1 MMMKQRLVFLLIL
14 LSQFAFGQDITPAKD
29 TTTRKPLMI
38 YSLQKATTFKINHL
52 SGFYKSPVA
61 ISISGIDTSKAKII
75 VSNEKGETY
84 PGLNFTITET
94 SSLSII
100 LKGENGK
107 ESKYLGT
114 YFINSPHQLPI
125 VSIIVDSIE
134 FFPPEGIYYGEVA
147 NRNEK
152 KKNKKAKTKVVG
164 KAWDKKPISCFA
176 QFYFYNELIDEL
188 ALDVKTYGGMT
199 LGWKEKS
206 LQLSARDNKYER
218 SKIKVKLFQNLPFR
232 DYQHVVLRT
241 SGNDQHA
248 TRIKDIAISQVAAD
262 IDLNT
267 KDFRQVILYVNGI
280 YYGIHNLR
288 EKINGDYF
296 KYRYDWKKGDFVELQ
311 GSGDESADYNSFVSY
326 LVESSN
332 EPDFINLIKDSID
345 IENYFNYQ
353 IFETYITNIDSRGNV
368 RFYKHK
374 DGKWKW
380 VVYDADQACAYAESN
395 FIKNRCLPEERLWYN
410 PPFTTTILEHLLKN
424 DTLRNRFVTQYCY
437 LNATYLNAASFGA
450 SLDLRAEKIKD
461 ELPRH
466 FNRRKNIYNEDL
478 VSWTEKINKL
488 KQYFSD
494 RDSTLFKDLK
504 ITFALDSTYRLI
516 VGQNNNLFKGLTVN
530 NSIVHTNA
538 IQGYFFKSI
547 PFELSALNANHQFKF
562 EGWSDGIKS
571 MSRNIQLNSD
581 LSITANFSHIK
592 ASSKKDSI
600 EIKKYYINNSKKE
613 PLLFIELANK
623 HINDIS
629 LKGVKLYEDCN
640 GLSYDLSNVIIP
652 ASSSIILAN
661 NLNLLNANVQIKN
674 LKPIIAFESSSFLN
688 NVQFNLIDTINHTW
702 IDSLHYIVSDSMLVL
717 HAGYLIQKENG
728 KLNVKDISISKL
740 KQLKFGTSVYK
751 VKAEDRTI
759 YMAAIISVVLIIL
772 IVLFLVRRSNNKI
785 THLPIVLFFC
795 FMVVSCNGQTDKAE
809 NNVVVADSTKSNCD
823 RGNSVLKR
831 YIDNAGK
838 GDSSMLGT
846 RNVRAVFPGLLYRG
860 GGNNLDLKDSI
871 PKYYVQNPLP
881 YYAIDNLHYAG
892 FNKIYYLYS
901 KNFTQRYESSK
912 IDSLKSIGLEYD
924 CRPVISDTFLMEF
937 YTDLLERVNNK
948 IDNEKEKV
956 YIHCW
961 NGWHQSGMLSALS
974 LMQFCDFNSTQALKY
989 WELCTENNYKGYNNV
1004 RTRIKDYKPLQ
1015 GYEFT
1020 TSQKKMLCPC
1030 MTELDTAHVGKPI
1043 TTPKDSLMLSS
1054 TNMMEKQHGIYVV
1067 KLGETP
1073 FGISRRIG
1081 ISISELRKKNNSR
1094 LNVIYVGQE
1103 LKY

>member
-1 MMMKQRLVFLLIL
+1 MKLRIVLLLII
-14 LSQFAFGQDITPAKD
+14 LSQFALGQDITPAKD
-29 TTTRKPLMI
+29 TASRKPLMI
-38 YSLQKATTFKINHL
+38 YSLKKAKAFKINHP
-52 SGFYKSPVA
+52 SGFYKSPV
-61 ISISGIDTSKAKII
+61 SITITGIDTSKARII
-75 VSNEKGETY
+75 VSNENGETY
-84 PGLNFTITET
+84 PGASFTITET
-94 SSLSII
+94 SSLTII
-100 LKGENGK
+100 LKGDDGK
-107 ESKYLGT
+107 EIKYLGT

-147 NRNEK
+147 NRAEK
-152 KKNKKAKTKVVG
+152 KKNKNVKTKVVG

-218 SKIKVKLFQNLPFR
+218 GKIKVKLFQNLPFR
-232 DYQHVVLRT
+232 EYQHVVLRT
-241 SGNDQHA
+241 SGNDQHS

-267 KDFRQVILYVNGI
+267 KDFRQVVLYVNGI

-288 EKINGDYF
+288 EKINSDYF

-311 GSGDESADYNSFVSY
+311 GSGDESAQYNSFVAY
-326 LVESSN
+326 VVESSDN
-332 EPDFINLIKDSID
+332 PDFINLIKDSID

-395 FIKNRCLPEERLWYN
+395 FIKNRCLPAERLWYN
-410 PPFTTTILEHLLKN
+410 PTFTTTILEHLLKN

-437 LNATYLNAASFGA
+437 LNATYLNAGYFGR
-450 SLDLRAEKIKD
+450 SLNLRAQTIKQ

-466 FNRRKNIYNEDL
+466 LNRRKNLYKEDMD
-478 VSWTEKINKL
+478 SWTEKFNEL
-488 KQYFSD
+488 NQYFYD

-504 ITFALDSTYRLI
+504 STFTLDSVYRLT
-516 VGQNNNLFKGLTVN
+516 VGQNLDLFKGLTVN
-530 NSIVHTNA
+530 NSIVHTNT
-538 IQGYFFKSI
+538 IDGYFFGSI
-547 PFELSALNANHQFKF
+547 AFELSALNKNHQYKF
-562 EGWSDGIKS
+562 VGWSDGIKS
-571 MSRNIQLNSD
+571 MSRNIQLSSD
-581 LSITANFSHIK
+581 LNITASYNHID

-600 EIKKYYINNSKKE
+600 EIRKYYINNSKKE
-613 PLLFIELANK
+613 PLHFIEIFNK
-623 HINDIS
+623 HHYDIS
-629 LKGVKLYEDCN
+629 LKGVKLYEDRN
-640 GLSYDLSNVIIP
+640 GLSFDLSNVIIP
-652 ASSSIILAN
+652 ASSSVILAN
-661 NLNLLNANVQIKN
+661 NLDLFNTNVQNKN
-674 LKPIIAFESSSFLN
+674 LKPILAFESGTYLN
-688 NVQFNLIDTINHTW
+688 NVLFNLVDTINNTW
-702 IDSLHYIVSDSMLVL
+702 IDSLHYFVTDSMLIL
-717 HAGYLIQKENG
+717 HAGYLIEKKNG
-728 KLNVKDISISKL
+728 KINVKNVSISKL
-740 KQLKFGTSVYK
+740 KQLKLGDSVK
-751 VKAEDRTI
+751 KEMTGENTT
-759 YMAAIISVVLIIL
+759 YMIAIISAVFVLV
-772 IVLFLVRRSNNKI
+772 IVLLFMRRRKI
-785 THLPIVLFFC
+785 KMTQLPVVLFFC
-795 FMVVSCNGQTDKAE
+795 IMAASCNGQVKKVDPISTNSDTLKSSCE
-809 NNVVVADSTKSNCD
+809 N
-823 RGNSVLKR
+823 GNSVLKR
-831 YIDNAGK
+831 FIDNSGK
-838 GDSSMLGT
+838 GDSSLLGT
-846 RNVRAVFPGLLYRG
+846 RNVRVVFPGLLYRG

-881 YYAIDNLHYAG
+881 YYAIDNLNGAG

-901 KNFTQRYESSK
+901 KNFNDRYDAFK
-912 IDSLKSIGLEYD
+912 IDSLKSVGLDYV

-937 YTDLLERVNNK
+937 YADLLSRVNNK

-1004 RTRIKDYKPLQ
+1004 RTRIKEYKPLQ

-1030 MTELDTAHVGKPI
+1030 MTELDTAYVGKPI
-1043 TTPKDSLMLSS
+1043 VTPKDSLALSS
-1054 TNMMEKQHGIYVV
+1054 NEMMEKRHGIYVV
-1067 KLGETP
+1067 KLGDTP
-1073 FGISRRIG
+1073 YSICRRLGISL
-1081 ISISELRKKNNSR
+1081 SELKKKNNSS
-1094 LNVIYVGQE
+1094 LKVLHVGQE

>member
-1 MMMKQRLVFLLIL
+1 MKQRLVIL
-14 LSQFAFGQDITPAKD
+14 LVFIAQFALGQDIPNVKD
-29 TTTRKPLMI
+29 TAAKKPLMI
-38 YSLQKATTFKINHL
+38 YSLEKATTFKINHL

-61 ISISGIDTSKAKII
+61 ISITGIDTSQARII

-94 SSLSII
+94 SSLTII
-100 LKGENGK
+100 FKGENGK

-147 NRNEK
+147 NRDEK

-176 QFYFYNELIDEL
+176 QFYFYNELVDEL

-248 TRIKDIAISQVAAD
+248 TRVKDISISQVAAD
-262 IDLNT
+262 INLNI
-267 KDFRQVILYVNGI
+267 KDYRQVVLYVNGI

-288 EKINGDYF
+288 EKVNGDYF
-296 KYRYDWKKGDFVELQ
+296 KYRYDWKKGDFIELQ
-311 GSGDESADYNSFVSY
+311 GSGDESLEYNSLVSY
-326 LVESSN
+326 IVESSDK
-332 EPDFINLIKDSID
+332 PDFINLIKDSID

-380 VVYDADQACAYAESN
+380 VVYDADQACAFAESN
-395 FIKNRCLPEERLWYN
+395 FIQNRCLPKERLWYN
-410 PPFTTTILEHLLKN
+410 PSYTTTILENLLKN

-437 LNATYLNAASFGA
+437 LNATYLNATYFGR
-450 SLDLRAEKIKD
+450 SLDLRAEKIKE

-466 FNRRKNIYNEDL
+466 FNRRKNLYSEDM
-478 VSWTEKINKL
+478 VSWTEKFNEL
-488 KQYFSD
+488 KQYFFD
-494 RDSTLFKDLK
+494 RDSTIFKDLK
-504 ITFALDSTYRLI
+504 ITFSIDSIYRFN
-516 VGQNNNLFKGLTVN
+516 VNQNNELFKGLTVN
-530 NSIVHTNA
+530 NSIVHTNT
-538 IQGYFFKSI
+538 INGYFFGRI
-547 PFELSALNANHQFKF
+547 PFELSALNSNHQYQFD
-562 EGWSDGIKS
+562 GWSDGVKT
-571 MSRNIQLNSD
+571 MSRIIQLSSD
-581 LSITANFSHIK
+581 LNLTANFSHLK
-592 ASSKKDSI
+592 ASSKKDSV
-600 EIKKYYINNSKKE
+600 EIRKYYINNSKKE

-623 HINDIS
+623 HTSDIS
-629 LKGVKLYEDCN
+629 LKGIKLYEDRN
-640 GLSYDLSNVIIP
+640 GLAVDLSNVVIP
-652 ASSSIILAN
+652 ASSSIVLTN
-661 NLNLLNANVQIKN
+661 NLNLFNTNVQAKN
-674 LKPIIAFESSSFLN
+674 LKVIPAFESSSFLN
-688 NVQFNLIDTINHTW
+688 DVQINLIDTLNHTW
-702 IDSLHYIVSDSMLVL
+702 IDSLYYLVSDSMLIL

-728 KLNVKDISISKL
+728 KISVKNVSISKL
-740 KQLKFGTSVYK
+740 KQLKFNTSVKK
-751 VKAEDRTI
+751 VNKEMNSI
-759 YMAAIISVVLIIL
+759 YMISIISGVLIIL
-772 IVLFLVRRSNNKI
+772 IVLLLIRRRKNNF
-785 THLPIVLFFC
+785 TNLPVLLFFC
-795 FMVVSCNGQTDKAE
+795 LMASSCNGQVDNAFNK
-809 NNVVVADSTKSNCD
+809 STVSDTIKSNCEN
-823 RGNSVLKR
+823 GNSVLKR
-831 YIDNAGK
+831 YIDNSGK

-846 RNVRAVFPGLLYRG
+846 RNVRVVFPGLLYRG

-881 YYAIDNLHYAG
+881 YYAINNLNEAG

-901 KNFTQRYESSK
+901 KNFTQRYDSFK

-937 YTDLLERVNNK
+937 YADLLNRVNNK

-974 LMQFCDFNSTQALKY
+974 LMQFCNFNSTQALKY

-1004 RTRIKDYKPLQ
+1004 RTRIKEYKPLS
-1015 GYEFT
+1015 GYDFT
-1020 TSQKKMLCPC
+1020 QSQKKMLCPC

-1043 TTPKDSLMLSS
+1043 VTPKDSLTLSN
-1054 TNMMEKQHGIYVV
+1054 TEMMEKRSGIYVV
-1067 KLGETP
+1067 KLGDSP
-1073 FGISRRIG
+1073 YSISRRLG
-1081 ISISELRKKNNSR
+1081 ISISELKKKNKSNLR
-1094 LNVIYVGQE
+1094 VIHVGQE